1 MGMSVNLNKIVDS
14 KVVGMSVFALTGV
27 GKLVSDYK
35 NAPDDKK
42 DFVLLR
48 DSLILGGSAMGVVG
62 YEYASRKLTKNK
74 FIQNK
79 LNALKE
85 TTKQKIKNSTIYQ
98 KALKPIHQKFDKSTH
113 YCIEQVKNVTKDCA
127 NNTLMVASGIFGAIA
142 ADYGIR
148 YSHLDKN
155 KKLRKLTRPDENRIG
170 TLYKI
175 EDKLINKWQNS
186 AINKDL
192 ENTVGTEVKSNIYSR
207 ITDMP
212 AMKMF
217 NKTMVGMQGFEVIE
231 EKTFKERMKH
241 ARKCLITNSLV
252 PLFFLSISSSL
263 TKNLKGIVR
272 IPIVFSSLVAGT
284 MYTNKTITSIGSS
297 TQKTK
302 PKKEFVKPPQQTTTQ
317 SSLSTQSGTLVS

>member
-1 MGMSVNLNKIVDS
+1 
-14 KVVGMSVFALTGV
+14 
-27 GKLVSDYK
+27 
-35 NAPDDKK
+35 
-42 DFVLLR
+42 
-48 DSLILGGSAMGVVG
+48 
-62 YEYASRKLTKNK
+62 
-74 FIQNK
+74 
-79 LNALKE
+79 
-85 TTKQKIKNSTIYQ
+85 
-98 KALKPIHQKFDKSTH
+98 
-113 YCIEQVKNVTKDCA
+113 
-127 NNTLMVASGIFGAIA
+127 MVASGIFGAIA

-217 NKTMVGMQGFEVIE
+217 NKTMVGMQCIE
-231 EKTFKERMKH
+231 IILEKTVKERMKH

-302 PKKEFVKPPQQTTTQ
+302 PKKEFVKPPQQATTQ

>member
-1 MGMSVNLNKIVDS
+1 MGISVNLNKIVDS
-14 KVVGMSVFALTGV
+14 KVAGVGVFALTGV

-35 NAPDDKK
+35 KAPDDKK

-48 DSLILGGSAMGVVG
+48 DSIILGGSAMGVVG
-62 YEYASRKLTKNK
+62 YEYTTRKLGKNK

-79 LNALKE
+79 IHNLKE
-85 TTKQKIKNSTIYQ
+85 LTKQKIKDSNVYQ
-98 KALKPIHQKFDKSTH
+98 TALKPIHQKFDKSTH
-113 YCIEQVKNVTKDCA
+113 YCIEQVKNVTKDCV

-170 TLYKI
+170 TLYNL

-231 EKTFKERMKH
+231 EKTFKERMHH
-241 ARKCLITNSLV
+241 ARKCLISNSLV

-263 TKNLKGIVR
+263 TKNLKGIIR
-272 IPIVFSSLVAGT
+272 LPIVFTSLVAGT
-284 MYTNKTITSIGSS
+284 MYTNKTINSINS
-297 TQKTK
+297 TQKNK
-302 PKKEFVKPPQQTTTQ
+302 NKKETEKTTQ
-317 SSLSTQSGTLVS
+317 PQTKIS